1 MGREGADN
9 RTYGLFYVAMVYTVL
24 LYGSNNWVMYLYI
37 GRTMR
42 GLYHRVVHMLLEKH
56 PRRST
61 DGTWVYPLLA
71 EETVEAGIQEVEAY
85 VAHHQNTA
93 AQKIASRKILELCLA
108 EERCPEKRVS
118 KRWWYQECLD
128 LKRMRLTDQA
138 AKLEEREGEESG

>member
-85 VAHHQNTA
+85 VAHHQ
-93 AQKIASRKILELCLA
+93 KIFAKYIVTVNIMDLCLA
-108 EERCPEKRVS
+108 AERRQGPRNP
-118 KRWWYQECLD
+118 KRW
-128 LKRMRLTDQA
+128 
-138 AKLEEREGEESG
+138 